1 VDKLTQLIYPYN
13 IKELKQEYAQQL
25 KQEVAIYET
34 HNQQLPQKA
43 KKYILTQENFL
54 KMIQLTF
61 SPEVAQAYQVSAQAS
76 AQAYQ
81 ASVQAFQAS
90 AQA

>member
-13 IKELKQEYAQQL
+13 IKELKQEYAQSL
-25 KQEVAIYET
+25 VLEVDILNK

-61 SPEVAQAYQVSAQAS
+61 SPEVAQAYQTQ

-81 ASVQAFQAS
+81 TQ